1 MLRYLSSDV
10 SPNTSKWE
18 TTLSLFRVFSNLMK
32 TTIRNLTF
40 TYVYCCHTI
49 KLSHGKNV
57 CKINLHN
64 GIYLQ
69 HYQHKVTLRLERDH

>member
-1 MLRYLSSDV
+1 MHNVVIQS
-10 SPNTSKWE
+10 N
-18 TTLSLFRVFSNLMK
+18 SLME
-32 TTIRNLTF
+32 
-40 TYVYCCHTI
+40 
-49 KLSHGKNV
+49 KNV

>member
-40 TYVYCCHTI
+40 TCA
-49 KLSHGKNV
+49 
-57 CKINLHN
+57 
-64 GIYLQ
+64 
-69 HYQHKVTLRLERDH
+69 